1 MVSGTDR
8 LQAAAIE
15 RQAHSLPIGY
25 PPLLTPPAPTS
36 QLPSPR
42 PELSFEK
49 DMAVDPR
56 VRLSGKA
63 QDSL

>member
-8 LQAAAIE
+8 LQAAAIGC
-15 RQAHSLPIGY
+15 QAHSLPIGC
-25 PPLLTPPAPTS
+25 PPLLIPPAPSS

-42 PELSFEK
+42 LERSLEK
-49 DMAVDPR
+49 DMAVDPI
-56 VRLSGKA
+56 VSLSGKA